1 MPSKWFQNGRN
12 HGEKRVEKALKNKV
26 SALEYLALVSIKYKV
41 DPDELLYALNLAW
54 KQEEATCRQLS
65 IQCRSKKQD
74 EAMFLILEGSTV
86 IAQFP
91 IPHDFLFE
99 RDNPIKDF
107 VKADIIHK
115 HLNKKNN
122 EPHSLP
128 IKDLRTGMTHVN
140 LKARVLEI
148 PKPKFVVTR
157 YGNCASVTNAL
168 IADETGTIKLC
179 LWNAQI
185 TSISNGDTI
194 QIENARTCTFK
205 GEKQLSIGRNGTL
218 SNISDMHSQL
228 EEVQSA

>member
-1 MPSKWFQNGRN
+1 MVSKSKTLQE
-12 HGEKRVEKALKNKV
+12 EKSRKALKNKV
-26 SALEYLALVSIKYKV
+26 SALEYLALVSIKYEI

-54 KQEEATCRQLS
+54 RQQEAKCRQLS
-65 IQCRSKKQD
+65 IQCRGKKQD
-74 EAMFLILEGSTV
+74 EAMFLILEGSKV
-86 IAQFP
+86 VSQFP

-107 VKADIIHK
+107 MKTDIIRR

-122 EPHSLP
+122 EPHSLS
-128 IKDLRTGMTHVN
+128 IRDLRIGMTHVSV
-140 LKARVLEI
+140 KAKVLQI
-148 PKPKFVVTR
+148 PRPKLVVTR

-185 TSISNGDTI
+185 DSISDGDMI
-194 QIENARTCTFK
+194 QIENARTCTFR

-218 SNISDMHSQL
+218 SNISDLHSQL